1 MYKEFGS
8 ALQRYIKV
16 LGPEQTRMYCQVKP
30 DNSGYYEKKPLGKH
44 AITKLAKDA
53 AVILNLSNP
62 QKFRL
67 HSLRA
72 HFISTLA
79 NDGRVSL
86 AECMHASRH
95 RSAASSAVYQQTSET
110 SEASRMYA
118 LNIVTPEKKKV
129 SFDDDDDDDE
139 DYSDMPVLVRRGCD
153 EDESESECEG
163 DDEDDEDTKIS
174 EVTLPPASNASTVS
188 SGCTQHDMEMLQEE
202 VQYVQN
208 LKEEV
213 EYKEACVEARA
224 DACAHARD
232 VEARAEYRV
241 RSKARTA
248 KPVMSA
254 NRRQIAN
261 LRTEVRSL
269 RQDLD
274 ERENMLEAE
283 SLYRQ
288 SLEHDHEEEVSSLRM
303 LAPRTPR
310 YTWFGGK
317 SGNGRVWNLPPYK

>member
-139 DYSDMPVLVRRGCD
+139 DYSDMPVLVPRDCGEDD
-153 EDESESECEG
+153 EDEDKCEG
-163 DDEDDEDTKIS
+163 NDEDDEDTKIS
-174 EVTLPPASNASTVS
+174 EVTLPPASNLQHQMRLLFPLDAPSMIWKCCKKKCST
-188 SGCTQHDMEMLQEE
+188 
-202 VQYVQN
+202 
-208 LKEEV
+208 
-213 EYKEACVEARA
+213 
-224 DACAHARD
+224 
-232 VEARAEYRV
+232 
-241 RSKARTA
+241 SK
-248 KPVMSA
+248 
-254 NRRQIAN
+254 I
-261 LRTEVRSL
+261 
-269 RQDLD
+269 
-274 ERENMLEAE
+274 
-283 SLYRQ
+283 
-288 SLEHDHEEEVSSLRM
+288 
-303 LAPRTPR
+303 
-310 YTWFGGK
+310 
-317 SGNGRVWNLPPYK
+317 